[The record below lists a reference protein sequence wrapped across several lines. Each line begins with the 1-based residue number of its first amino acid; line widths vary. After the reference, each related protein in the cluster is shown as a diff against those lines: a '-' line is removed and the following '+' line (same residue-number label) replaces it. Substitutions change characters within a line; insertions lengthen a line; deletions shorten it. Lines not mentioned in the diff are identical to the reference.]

1 MPVTARP
8 AAVKVGDLIE
18 MVGHTLARG
27 PWLTIEQ
34 DMIDRF
40 ARAVGTRR
48 WATDQERQT
57 VGQHGGNF
65 VLSMI
70 PTLCRTQMQ
79 VVGVRMSIN
88 YGVGHCRFPESVGV
102 GSTIRARTEIVGV
115 DARADGSTLLT
126 RRVVVEI
133 KGRQRAACVAELL
146 RLYEPI
152 IAGPAEVVGART
164 PESYEEKL

>member
-1 MPVTARP
+1 MTEQPVV
-8 AAVKVGDLIE
+8 VKIGDLVD
-18 MVGHTLARG
+18 MVGHTLPRG

-88 YGVGHCRFPESVGV
+88 YGAGRCRFPESVGV

-115 DARADGSTLLT
+115 DARVDGSTLLT

-133 KGRQRAACVAELL
+133 KGRQRSACVAELL
-146 RLYEPI
+146 RLYEPTI
-152 IAGPAEVVGART
+152 TGPTEIVGTRT